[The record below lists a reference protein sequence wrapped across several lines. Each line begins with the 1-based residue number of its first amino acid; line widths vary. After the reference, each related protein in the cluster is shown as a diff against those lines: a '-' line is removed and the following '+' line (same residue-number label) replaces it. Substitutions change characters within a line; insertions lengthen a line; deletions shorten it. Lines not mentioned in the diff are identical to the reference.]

1 MEDQRYFRD
10 VVRRTRMIY
19 DSLRILSLMEDEKR
33 WQSLS
38 HSLSQSQ
45 SQSQNSN
52 PNPSPTPG
60 EELSPIPPLRRV
72 RGDLRAASVMRDRR
86 LWLNRDKRI
95 VGSIP
100 GVYIGDLF
108 FFRMELCLV
117 LGFWVKQKS
126 KIKKKKNTKALQ
138 QGLRPRLIHTA

>member
-10 VVRRTRMIY
+10 VIRRTRMIY

-33 WQSLS
+33 RQSLS

-60 EELSPIPPLRRV
+60 E
-72 RGDLRAASVMRDRR
+72 DL
-86 LWLNRDKRI
+86 
-95 VGSIP
+95 
-100 GVYIGDLF
+100 GDLF

-117 LGFWVKQKS
+117 LGFWGKQKS
-126 KIKKKKNTKALQ
+126 KKKKKNTKALQ
-138 QGLRPRLIHTA
+138 QGLRPRLIHAA

>member
-1 MEDQRYFRD
+1 
-10 VVRRTRMIY
+10 
-19 DSLRILSLMEDEKR
+19 MEDEKR
-33 WQSLS
+33 RHSLS

-60 EELSPIPPLRRV
+60 EELSPIPTLRRV
-72 RGDLRAASVMRDRR
+72 RGDLRAASVMHDRG
-86 LWLNRDKRI
+86 LWLNRNKRI

-100 GVYIGDLF
+100 GVYVGDLF

-117 LGFWVKQKS
+117 LGFWGKQKS
-126 KIKKKKNTKALQ
+126 KKKKKNTKALQ
-138 QGLRPRLIHTA
+138 QGLRPRLTHAA